1 MIAQYTDEFCHG
13 RTDEQADSR
22 SMISIYEEPGWED
35 ASTGDSNPDY
45 EDYFFC
51 TFGEAPF

>member
-22 SMISIYEEPGWED
+22 SMISIYEESGWED
-35 ASTGDSNPDY
+35 AVTGDSNPDY
-45 EDYFFC
+45 EEYLFC